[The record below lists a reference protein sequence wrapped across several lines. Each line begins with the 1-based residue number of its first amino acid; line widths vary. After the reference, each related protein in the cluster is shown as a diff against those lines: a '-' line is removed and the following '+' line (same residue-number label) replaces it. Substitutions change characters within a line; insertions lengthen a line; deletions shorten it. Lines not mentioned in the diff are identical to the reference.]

1 MYTYPC
7 EIVRVVDGDTVDV
20 NIDLGFGVWMR
31 NERVRLYGIDTPES
45 RTRDKTEKV
54 FGKLATAI
62 VEHFLP
68 KDSTRTLVTVKDNVG
83 KFGRV
88 LGRFRMYDIKTDSQM
103 FLNDWMVREHYA
115 VEYTGQSK
123 GSIVDAHLEN
133 YQKLFEN
140 PDVAGRLRAAFSQEE
155 FEKYLSDM
163 RNSTTY
169 YD

>member
-1 MYTYPC
+1 M
-7 EIVRVVDGDTVDV
+7 
-20 NIDLGFGVWMR
+20 
-31 NERVRLYGIDTPES
+31 RLYGIDTPES

-123 GSIVDAHLEN
+123 GSIVNAHLEN
-133 YQKLFEN
+133 FQKLFEN
-140 PDVAGRLRAAFSQEE
+140 PHVAGRLLAAFSQEE

>member
-1 MYTYPC
+1 MYEYNC

-68 KDSTRTLVTVKDNVG
+68 KDSTRTQVTVKDN
-83 KFGRV
+83 
-88 LGRFRMYDIKTDSQM
+88 IKTDSQM
-103 FLNDWMVREHYA
+103 FLNDWMVRELYA